1 MPPFAMK
8 KLVGI
13 IVLAGAALVGYRW
26 FGGWRAVGEYKSFA
40 EAWTHDDRTAA
51 SKHAPADTVE
61 DALDRHAFT
70 GMPSGAV
77 LEVFHGTLYQVESKE
92 RLPDGGF
99 QLEVKQTIFF
109 DPAGVTSAIG
119 GAMATHIH
127 HSATVRKTAEG
138 WKVVAFEPKYL
149 DMGTLRRR

>member
-1 MPPFAMK
+1 MK
-8 KLVGI
+8 NLLWI
-13 IVLAGAALVGYRW
+13 LVLAGAALLGYRW
-26 FGGWRAVGEYKSFA
+26 FEGWRAVGAYKSFA

-51 SKHAPADTVE
+51 LKHAPADTVE
-61 DALDRHAFT
+61 DALGRHAFT

-92 RLPDGGF
+92 RLPDGDV

-138 WKVVAFEPKYL
+138 WRVVAFEPKYL
-149 DMGTLRRR
+149 DMGMLRRR

>member
-1 MPPFAMK
+1 MK
-8 KLVGI
+8 
-13 IVLAGAALVGYRW
+13 
-26 FGGWRAVGEYKSFA
+26 
-40 EAWTHDDRTAA
+40 
-51 SKHAPADTVE
+51 
-61 DALDRHAFT
+61 DALDGHAFT

-92 RLPDGGF
+92 RLPDGDV

-127 HSATVRKTAEG
+127 HSATVRRTAEG
-138 WKVVAFEPKYL
+138 WRVVAFEPKYL
-149 DMGTLRRR
+149 DMGMLRRR

>member
-1 MPPFAMK
+1 MK
-8 KLVGI
+8 KLLGI
-13 IVLAGAALVGYRW
+13 IVLAGAALLGYRW
-26 FGGWRAVGEYKSFA
+26 FVGWRAVNAYKEFA
-40 EAWTHDDRTAA
+40 EAWMHDDRAA
-51 SKHAPADTVE
+51 ALERAPAEIVD
-61 DALDRHAFT
+61 DAFDKHAFT

-92 RLPDGGF
+92 RLPDGDF

-127 HSATVRKTAEG
+127 HSATLRKTAEG